1 MSALSAA
8 NSLAD
13 TMHLSACALP
23 GADSA
28 RCGSLDVAE
37 NPREPRGRRLSIH
50 FAVIP
55 AKGVPLPD
63 PIAILMGGP
72 GEDAIGSAGFYADQL
87 SALRSN
93 RDILLV
99 DQRGAGLSGALPCQ
113 LFSDDDPGASLRDVF
128 PPTAVES
135 CAGQLRLRA
144 DLTQYGYLRF
154 ADDLEAVRRALGY
167 GPLNLFAGSYGTRA
181 VQVYVRSYPKNTR
194 TIYFGS
200 VVPIDVATPL
210 PFAKTAQGAM
220 EGLFDAC
227 AADAACHRAFPK
239 LRDEFHQ
246 IFARLETGEVR
257 VQVPNHPQRAR
268 LYRGR
273 VAEWIRAKLY
283 RPSSAVALPWMIHQ
297 AFLDNWTPMVDG
309 ILSDARRS
317 SSELSFGL
325 FFAITCSE
333 DVRFEPQVDP
343 SEETQATFLKDYRL
357 LQQQAACRYW
367 PKESLPENYR
377 LPVHSSVPALFV
389 SGDAD
394 GATPL
399 WYAEHA
405 ASGFEHHV
413 RVVVHGQGHTE
424 WNDCVSR
431 LYQRLVREGA
441 LSGAWP
447 ADCGAVPR
455 PPFEV
460 R

>member
-1 MSALSAA
+1 
-8 NSLAD
+8 
-13 TMHLSACALP
+13 MHLSPCALP
-23 GADSA
+23 GVDSA
-28 RCGSLDVAE
+28 RCGTLEVAE
-37 NPREPRGRRLSIH
+37 DPRKPHGRQLSIRV
-50 FAVIP
+50 AVIP
-55 AKGVPLPD
+55 AKGKPLPD

-72 GEDAIGSAGFYADQL
+72 GEDAIGAAGFYADQF
-87 SALRSN
+87 SALRSD

-99 DQRGAGLSGALPCQ
+99 DQRGTGLSAPLPCR

-128 PPTAVES
+128 PPAAVEK

-154 ADDLEAVRRALGY
+154 ADDLESVRRALDY

-181 VQVYVRSYPKNTR
+181 VQVYVRAYPKSTR

-210 PFAKTAQGAM
+210 PFAKTAQGVM
-220 EGLFDAC
+220 EDLFGAC
-227 AADAACHRAFPK
+227 AADAACHRALPN
-239 LRDEFHQ
+239 LPDEFRQ
-246 IFARLETGEVR
+246 IIARLETGEVR
-257 VQVPNHPQRAR
+257 VQIPNHPQRVQ

-273 VAEWIRAKLY
+273 VAEWFRAKLY
-283 RPSSAVALPWMIHQ
+283 RPSSAAALPWMIHQ
-297 AFLDNWTPMVDG
+297 AFVDNWTPIVEG
-309 ILSDARRS
+309 ILSDARSS

-333 DVRFEPQVDP
+333 DLRFEPQVDL

-357 LQQQAACRYW
+357 RQQQAACRYW
-367 PKESLPENYR
+367 PKESLPADYR
-377 LPVHSSVPALFV
+377 LPVQSSVPALFV

-405 ASGFEHHV
+405 APGFEHHA
-413 RVVVHGQGHTE
+413 RVVVKGQGHTE

-431 LYQRLVREGA
+431 LYQRLVREGT
-441 LSGAWP
+441 LTGAGP
-447 ADCGAVPR
+447 ADCGAIPR
-455 PPFEV
+455 PSFKL